1 MTTEASLFN
10 WWINA
15 RLNTATPMCKGLATL
30 TFLTTWMIWKH
41 RNDWIFNNARPSV
54 TNLVNKIKEEAIQ
67 WVRAGATG
75 LGVVLPVI
83 WDVH

>member
-1 MTTEASLFN
+1 
-10 WWINA
+10 
-15 RLNTATPMCKGLATL
+15 
-30 TFLTTWMIWKH
+30 MIWKH

-54 TNLVNKIKEEAIQ
+54 TNLDNKIKEEAMQ